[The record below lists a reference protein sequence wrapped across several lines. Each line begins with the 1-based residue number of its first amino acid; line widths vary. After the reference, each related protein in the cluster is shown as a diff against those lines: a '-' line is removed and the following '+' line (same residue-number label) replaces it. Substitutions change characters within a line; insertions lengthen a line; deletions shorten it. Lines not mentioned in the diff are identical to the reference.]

1 MALSMKM
8 DSDEEESFVIIG
20 KQVEQLEE
28 DEARKKP
35 VSVHDLPFKDSKGRQ
50 RFHGAF
56 TGGFSAGYFNSVG
69 TKEGWAPSTFVSSRS
84 SRNDQVS
91 QKAEDFMDEDDF
103 GEHGIAPRKI
113 ATAETYTSEERQR
126 KRKAL
131 ASAVT
136 GDAIGQKDTTLMD
149 LVVPDSLPIGIR
161 LLRKMGWKEGQGVGP
176 RISSKNRKKKKSSNE
191 GKVYGCM
198 MPDVPNSST
207 EDEGSDEEY
216 LKNVTFAPKDSNP
229 ISFDAKDNVHGIGY
243 RGLNPSAA
251 LPSAHINLF
260 EPPPVRSSKG
270 KRGIRGKGF
279 GVGALEEDD
288 DDIYGVDHLSNYD
301 MSMDIEDDNHLSGW
315 TAPKGLSKDS
325 GSTPVGY
332 VGKLLA
338 GFTLSTKTLKSNK
351 VYPPPVLPQHFKPV
365 HRFKGP
371 VIEESVSRL
380 TANLTK
386 PELKKSP
393 LTAVDRALALGEA
406 PVLVGSVFDLVSEE
420 DKDKMK
426 KAKSGTLSI
435 EESENSSPV
444 FLKPIENSP
453 ALMSTNKTKSSRWDL
468 TVRKTNEIEL
478 ENTKER
484 VDEHKNNVAF
494 SPSTSFQA
502 TPSHQSSLS
511 VTSVESTPPT
521 VPTKP
526 LFAGNLTAYKPFA
539 KTPDK
544 QERYEKY
551 LSLVN
556 QGKKDAYL
564 EITSGQMTEWE
575 REREKDEFI
584 RASKLYKPL
593 SNMMASRF
601 TTARFDDETE
611 TVDIPK
617 EGNDKSDK
625 DKAAEMKMF
634 GQLTRDNIEWHP
646 DKVLCKRFNVPD
658 PYPGSSITG
667 LPTIK
672 RDKYSVY
679 NFLSFPSQEFVSQDT
694 INTPPLAI
702 EPKKDEENV
711 SETKDDKKETSR
723 VSFNIKK
730 KVSIFNV
737 LFEDNASVSGQKTT
751 DNQVKTVDIKNITT
765 ENKRSESTLTETKD
779 NVAGEK
785 ETTKAPSLD
794 LYRAIFNSSDSDESS
809 SSNDEEEEKIQP
821 EKTVEQQKLN
831 FALNETKPPDI
842 SPATLKPSV
851 PIPST
856 SGSRLPG
863 DDSIIQ
869 TIEERLSPSISSHH
883 DASMVS
889 SSTNV
894 SKHSVSSSDS
904 DEEMFG
910 PALPKPS
917 SSHENRLQ
925 QALDDHGKSYKPKHK
940 YKSKRKEK
948 YEEKHRNRHKEKSR
962 EKLKSKH
969 KIKDKKSKH
978 KKNKN
983 KKSKKHKKKK
993 SKHMESESSDDSD
1006 CIIVSEDEKNVK
1018 SIDQEILSRLR
1029 DVPGKRLT
1037 AADFM

>member
-35 VSVHDLPFKDSKGRQ
+35 VSVHDLTVKDSKGRQ

-113 ATAETYTSEERQR
+113 ATAESYTSEERQR

-131 ASAVT
+131 ALAVT
-136 GDAIGQKDTTLMD
+136 GDAIGQKDTTLID

-176 RISSKNRKKKKSSNE
+176 RISSKNRKKKKNSNE

-198 MPDVPNSST
+198 MPDVPNSSS

-279 GVGALEEDD
+279 GVGALEDDD

-338 GFTLSTKTLKSNK
+338 GFTLSTKSQKPSK
-351 VYPPPVLPQHFKPV
+351 VYPPPVLPRHFKPV
-365 HRFKGP
+365 HKFKGP
-371 VIEESVSRL
+371 VVDESIARL
-380 TANLTK
+380 TTK
-386 PELKKSP
+386 PDVKKST
-393 LTAVDRALALGEA
+393 LTAADRALALGEA
-406 PVLVGSVFDLVSEE
+406 PVVVGSVFDLLSEE

-426 KAKSGTLSI
+426 KAKSGKLSL
-435 EESENSSPV
+435 EESENSAPV
-444 FLKPIENSP
+444 FVKPVENSP
-453 ALMSTNKTKSSRWDL
+453 AEMSSNKTKSSRWDL
-468 TVRKTNEIEL
+468 TVRKTNETEL
-478 ENTKER
+478 KNKKEK
-484 VDEHKNNVAF
+484 VNEHRNNVAF

-502 TPSHQSSLS
+502 TLSHQSSLS
-511 VTSVESTPPT
+511 TTSVESTPPT
-521 VPTKP
+521 VSTKP

-551 LSLVN
+551 LSLMN
-556 QGKKDAYL
+556 QGKKDPYL
-564 EITSGQMTEWE
+564 EITSGHMTEWE

-601 TTARFDDETE
+601 TTAKFDDETK

-617 EGNDKSDK
+617 EEGNDKSDK

-658 PYPGSSITG
+658 PYPGSSIIG

-694 INTPPLAI
+694 NNTPPLAI
-702 EPKKDEENV
+702 EPKKDEETFP
-711 SETKDDKKETSR
+711 ETNDDKKETSR

-737 LFEDNASVSGQKTT
+737 LFEDNVSVSGQKST
-751 DNQVKTVDIKNITT
+751 DNQDKTVDIKDKAT
-765 ENKRSESTLTETKD
+765 ENKTSESTLTETKD
-779 NVAGEK
+779 NVSSGTEP
-785 ETTKAPSLD
+785 TTAPPLD
-794 LYRAIFNSSDSDESS
+794 LYRAIFNSSDSDENS
-809 SSNDEEEEKIQP
+809 SSNDEEEEKSQP
-821 EKTVEQQKLN
+821 EKPVKQQQKLDV
-831 FALNETKPPDI
+831 ALDETKPPDI
-842 SPATLKPSV
+842 STATLKPSV
-851 PIPST
+851 STPST

-863 DDSIIQ
+863 DNSKIQ
-869 TIEERLSPSISSHH
+869 TIEERLSPSISNHQ
-883 DASMVS
+883 DASMAS
-889 SSTNV
+889 SSLNV
-894 SKHSVSSSDS
+894 FRHSVSSSDS

-925 QALDDHGKSYKPKHK
+925 QALDDHGKNYKPKHK

-948 YEEKHRNRHKEKSR
+948 YEEKQRNRHKEKSR

-969 KIKDKKSKH
+969 KIKEKKSKH

-993 SKHMESESSDDSD
+993 SKHMDSESSDDSD

-1018 SIDQEILSRLR
+1018 SLDQEILSRLR